1 MNWIKRLFYKKET
14 TKKCDIHVVRSSSIF
29 LYKSQ
34 HVEGGK
40 KVTFIENVRVDDL
53 EQTITLT
60 LEKGTKVESLNMT
73 MEKAQDIGLINFN
86 ALNYF

>member
-1 MNWIKRLFYKKET
+1 MNKGKVNKKAET
-14 TKKCDIHVVRSSSIF
+14 KQCDIHVVRSSSNF

-34 HVEGGK
+34 PVEDGK
-40 KVTFIENVRVDDL
+40 KVTFIEGARVDDW

-60 LEKGTKVESLNMT
+60 LEKGTKVESLKMT
-73 MEKAQDIGLINFN
+73 MEKAQDIGLINFD